1 MDNSFIIYCK
11 LHPTKQAV
19 KYCKDC
25 KIFICRECSFS
36 NHETHNSSLQTLNI
50 PSHPKEN
57 IKNLKELTKIKLS
70 DYNAVTFKCMN
81 QVFHQAKDYC
91 QNCKN
96 FICKNCIS
104 KHDKSHII
112 LNLSDIFNQ
121 FNFVINDIIVGE
133 KNIEKK
139 SDEKIIE
146 KKKEINI
153 HVNQIDYEKYI
164 NQIDDYILKLNL
176 LKNNF
181 KI

>member
-57 IKNLKELTKIKLS
+57 IKSLKELTKIKLS
-70 DYNAVTFKCMN
+70 DYNSVTFKCMN

-121 FNFVINDIIVGE
+121 FNFLINDIITGE

-139 SDEKIIE
+139 VMKKSL
-146 KKKEINI
+146 KKKKKLIFMLIKLIMKNI
-153 HVNQIDYEKYI
+153 LIKLMI
-164 NQIDDYILKLNL
+164 IL
-176 LKNNF
+176 
-181 KI
+181 